1 MSWVIFDAVEKI
13 RTFGKKQ
20 ELRLAEAIADNNLVL
35 VEQLLE
41 RGVNPNA
48 RVVGRNLEP
57 SIFLVYQKNWF
68 TLPKG
73 LDCDRSRTLY
83 SITAKEQC
91 LQLLLEHGV
100 DPNVRDSLGRSV
112 LEIAI
117 LWCLPDIVKL
127 LLIDGAD
134 PNVRDRN
141 GLTLLMKTAIWGIQD
156 ARPMADKLQ
165 IIDYLLDSGAEIDA
179 RSPDGQTALMYAVR
193 NSRMS
198 IVEFL
203 VSSGASLT
211 ISDRQGNHASDL
223 IDYNLE
229 REQQSYLRKI
239 LTQPQSNTAR
249 YRERHLLEGDR
260 LLAPLINGENHSLT

>member
-1 MSWVIFDAVEKI
+1 MSWIVFDAVEKI
-13 RTFGKKQ
+13 RTFGNRQ
-20 ELRLAEAIADNNLVL
+20 ELRLAEAIAANDLVL
-35 VEQLLE
+35 AQQLLE

-48 RVVGRNLEP
+48 RVVGHNLEP
-57 SIFLVYQKNWF
+57 LIFLVYQKNWF
-68 TLPKG
+68 TLPEG
-73 LDCDRSRTLY
+73 FNCDRPRTLY

-91 LQLLLEHGV
+91 LQLLLKYGV
-100 DPNVRDSLGRSV
+100 DPDVRDSLGRSI

-134 PNVRDRN
+134 PNLRDRN

-165 IIDYLLDSGAEIDA
+165 IIDYLIDSGAEIDA
-179 RSPDGQTALMYAVR
+179 RSPDGKTALMYAVS

-198 IVEFL
+198 IIELL

-211 ISDRQGNHASDL
+211 ISDRQGNRACDL
-223 IDYNLE
+223 IDSNLK
-229 REQQSYLRKI
+229 RQQQSYLRNI
-239 LTQPQSNTAR
+239 LSQPQLNVAR
-249 YRERHLLEGDR
+249 YRNWHLPEGDR
-260 LLAPLINGENHSLT
+260 QLALLINREK